1 MSIQQSRKS
10 FGVAANTKIGGGGPV
25 SVVFRQRAN
34 GLAEVAL
41 GLDYSK
47 AVPPSLSYVADHVAV
62 SPCRSGYSIRF
73 GKLAADE
80 QTLRTRIEIIF
91 PKSMF
96 QNQLIQST
104 RNFLTE
110 MPHQSDPPPSPV
122 KITQDPEKTQTFQ
135 ANNAMLGGWG
145 DEGVADF
152 YHISPGDFAFAARG
166 QLSEI
171 RLTPAVRVTMD
182 AHLLRDFLTQCH
194 QYDNG
199 AYDSEPIAAE

>member
-10 FGVAANTKIGGGGPV
+10 FGVASNAKIGGTGPV
-25 SVVFRQRAN
+25 NVVFRQRAN
-34 GLAEVAL
+34 GVAEVAL

-47 AVPPSLSYVADHVAV
+47 AVPPSLSYVADHVSV
-62 SPCRSGYSIRF
+62 STGRSGFSIRF
-73 GKLAADE
+73 GKLASDE
-80 QTLRTRIEIIF
+80 KSLRTRIEIVF

-96 QNQLIQST
+96 QNQLIRST
-104 RNFLTE
+104 RNFLTDIPAQPDE
-110 MPHQSDPPPSPV
+110 APAP
-122 KITQDPEKTQTFQ
+122 IEIAQDPEKTQTFQ

-194 QYDNG
+194 QFDTH
-199 AYDSEPIAAE
+199 ADEPESVAAE